1 MASLYWRNIF
11 LHGFFILDSFLNEI
25 NKIHPNLSFT
35 YETSKESVNFL
46 ILNVSLKDG
55 TISADHYVK
64 PRDTQ
69 QHLHC
74 KSYSQALRLS
84 RIHSSEKDF
93 KGQVDRMK
101 EWFLA
106 RDYQEN
112 VVIEHIDKVA
122 FGKTQFSRK
131 NSENGIPF
139 VVIYHLKVKKLRKLI
154 KDLLPFLY
162 SDEEVQKVFSPKRW
176 KIT

>member
-1 MASLYWRNIF
+1 MVQLAQIIMLSLEILSNI
-11 LHGFFILDSFLNEI
+11 S
-25 NKIHPNLSFT
+25 
-35 YETSKESVNFL
+35 
-46 ILNVSLKDG
+46 
-55 TISADHYVK
+55 TISHSEHIK
-64 PRDTQ
+64 NSIP
-69 QHLHC
+69 H
-74 KSYSQALRLS
+74 SQALRLS

-139 VVIYHLKVKKLRKLI
+139 VVTYHLKVKKLRKLI

-162 SDEEVQKVFSPKRW
+162 SDEEVQKVFSPKR
-176 KIT
+176 